1 MVKELAC
8 ADAGY
13 DDCSFMIRD
22 ENEDELVEIVQMHAK
37 GSHDTDLDRTDV
49 EGLMHEA

>member
-1 MVKELAC
+1 MAMEVSC
-8 ADAGY
+8 SDAGY

-37 GSHDTDLDRTDV
+37 GTHDTDLGRSDI
-49 EGLMHEA
+49 EGLMHEV